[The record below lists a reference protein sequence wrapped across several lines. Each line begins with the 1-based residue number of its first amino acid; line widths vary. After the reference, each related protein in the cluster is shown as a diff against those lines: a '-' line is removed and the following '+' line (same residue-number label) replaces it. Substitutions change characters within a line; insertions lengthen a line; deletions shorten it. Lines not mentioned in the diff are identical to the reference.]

1 MSNEVKGVAYNNGD
15 GRFVRNTAFL
25 EILSADGQPRLTTVG
40 SFMEYFR
47 ENGVNVPSNA
57 QITMNLQEVDSTA
70 TLTPQT
76 SSTRSEDEGFVFLS
90 FMRDDKTGGKIAFE
104 NYLSA

>member
-40 SFMEYFR
+40 SFMEYLR

>member
-15 GRFVRNTAFL
+15 GTFVRNTAFL

-40 SFMEYFR
+40 SFMEYLR

>member
-25 EILSADGQPRLTTVG
+25 EIWSADGQPRLTTVG
-40 SFMEYFR
+40 SFMEYLR

-57 QITMNLQEVDSTA
+57 QITMNLQEVDSSA

-104 NYLSA
+104 NY